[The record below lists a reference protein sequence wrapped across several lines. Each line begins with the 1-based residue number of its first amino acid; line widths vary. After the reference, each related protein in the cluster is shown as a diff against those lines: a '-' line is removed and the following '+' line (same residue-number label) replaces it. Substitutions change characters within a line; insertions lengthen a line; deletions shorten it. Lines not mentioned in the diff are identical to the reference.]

1 MKNIVKR
8 ELREKAKNHKTTMG
22 VLSVTN
28 TSNGKQYIQG
38 SLHLEALVNKMK
50 FLLNGGSFTNA
61 LLQKDWIDLGS
72 EVFTFE
78 FVVII
83 PEQNNPYINY
93 RQEISKAEKVI
104 IAETISELY

>member
-28 TSNGKQYIQG
+28 TTNGKQYVQG

-50 FLLNGGSFTNA
+50 FLLNGGLFTNA
-61 LLQKDWIDLGS
+61 LLQKDWKELGS
-72 EVFTFE
+72 DAFIFE
-78 FVVII
+78 FEII
-83 PEQNNPYINY
+83 VPEQDNPYINY
-93 RQEISKAEKVI
+93 RQEISKAEKAF
-104 IAETISELY
+104 IAEATSELY